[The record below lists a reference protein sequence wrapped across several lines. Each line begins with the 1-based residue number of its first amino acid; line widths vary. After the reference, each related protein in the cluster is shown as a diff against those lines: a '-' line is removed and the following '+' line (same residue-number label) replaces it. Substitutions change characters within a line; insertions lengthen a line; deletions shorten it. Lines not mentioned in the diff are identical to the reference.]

1 MEIHSG
7 LTTLGNAVM
16 ILLNNNTLDELRG
29 SGDKCYHKSGE
40 CNPKSCVCS
49 SDSNVF
55 KFEMSTSTKIYSFGC
70 IMRYAD
76 KNGHPSKIKEIYLSF
91 KDLGKW
97 LITLDLFTFRY
108 FK

>member
-1 MEIHSG
+1 
-7 LTTLGNAVM
+7 M

-91 KDLGKW
+91 KDLGK
-97 LITLDLFTFRY
+97 
-108 FK
+108 